1 MKLWKKPRLA
11 AALCAV
17 VVLVCAAA
25 PAVFLSVVD
34 AASLG
39 HSQAVADPYTA
50 PTPTADDYYL
60 LRQLSARQLTQSKY
74 TFQPGDTGQERKPLI
89 YYNNQANDLTD
100 MTNGWDYVDTV
111 NTALQ
116 SLADVG
122 AISQAWADYA
132 ADWYSTEETTL
143 TTYDERQYSLTVPYY
158 SVDSLGLVTFKRF
171 AVQNGVPTTLMTLK
185 MDSRTGQVYSFWLST
200 PADSAAAHDPES
212 LPKEA
217 ALRAFADQAG
227 LTSLGDWARRE
238 DLTYPRAIYS
248 LNGQALVAAA
258 SGTYTVNDYFT
269 YSGATSDR
277 WYVSIELS
285 LCAEANLPLRMQDDT
300 TNLEKE
306 ANPDA

>member
-17 VVLVCAAA
+17 VVCAAA

-60 LRQLSARQLTQSKY
+60 LRQLSARQLT
-74 TFQPGDTGQERKPLI
+74 RKPLI

-116 SLADVG
+116 SLADAG

-171 AVQNGVPTTLMTLK
+171 AVQNGVPTTLMALK
-185 MDSRTGQVYSFWLST
+185 MDSRTGQVYSFST

-227 LTSLGDWARRE
+227 LTSLGDWTWRE

-258 SGTYTVNDYFT
+258 SGAYTVNDYFT